1 MLLIC
6 DEARE
11 VRELLVEFVL
21 ELIIKGVEFIIGIL
35 ATSHLFSLHYHLGLE
50 RLIFLENILARK
62 LVIIKYISEILDDT
76 KEPLEILSSHNI
88 ISLYALVL
96 LDLLDVVLVLRL
108 QLLQLLE
115 LLVQFTDALLIQVLL
130 KVLVDLVPL
139 VLI

>member
-1 MLLIC
+1 MLIC

-11 VRELLVEFVL
+11 VRELLVEFEL
-21 ELIIKGVEFIIGIL
+21 ELIIKGVEFIIGVL
-35 ATSHLFSLHYHLGLE
+35 ASSHLLSFHDHLGLE
-50 RLIFLENILARK
+50 RLIFLENILASK
-62 LVIIKYISEILDDT
+62 LVIIEHISEILDDAI
-76 KEPLEILSSHNI
+76 EPLEILSTHNI

-96 LDLLDVVLVLRL
+96 LDLLVVVLVLSL

-115 LLVQFTDALLIQVLL
+115 LLVQFTNTLLIQVLL